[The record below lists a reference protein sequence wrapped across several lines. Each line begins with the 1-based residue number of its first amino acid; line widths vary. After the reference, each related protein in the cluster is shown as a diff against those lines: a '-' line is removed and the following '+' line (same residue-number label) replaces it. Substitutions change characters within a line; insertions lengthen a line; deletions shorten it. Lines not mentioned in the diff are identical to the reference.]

1 MANVQAAV
9 HAFASESESAAWL
22 CGKVNALLY
31 ENIAV
36 GKFVT
41 FFYGVLDGSARTL
54 QYCNAGSP
62 RPVLSSR
69 GQTRMLEEG
78 GAVLGVFPSWTY
90 EDATVDLRPGDRL
103 FLFTDGITEASDADE
118 QEFGEAN
125 VAEFARTNFI
135 RSAGE
140 LNNRL
145 IARVSSFCGDHFQ
158 DDATLVV
165 IAAN

>member
-1 MANVQAAV
+1 
-9 HAFASESESAAWL
+9 
-22 CGKVNALLY
+22 
-31 ENIAV
+31 
-36 GKFVT
+36 
-41 FFYGVLDGSARTL
+41 
-54 QYCNAGSP
+54 
-62 RPVLSSR
+62 
-69 GQTRMLEEG
+69 MLEES

-103 FLFTDGITEASDADE
+103 LLVTDGFTEALGPDE
-118 QEFGEAN
+118 EEFGEAN
-125 VAEFARTNFI
+125 VAEFARTNSI

-145 IARVSSFCGDHFQ
+145 LARVSGFCGDHFQ

>member
-9 HAFASESESAAWL
+9 HAFASESASPASL

-31 ENIAV
+31 ENIAI

-41 FFYGVLDGSARTL
+41 FFYGVLDGNTRTL
-54 QYCNAGSP
+54 QYCNAGNP
-62 RPVLSSR
+62 YPVLVSR
-69 GQTRMLEEG
+69 GQTRMLERG

-103 FLFTDGITEASDADE
+103 LLFTDGITEASGPDE

-125 VAEFARTNFI
+125 VAEFARSNSTL
-135 RSAGE
+135 SAGE

-145 IARVSSFCGDHFQ
+145 LARVSGFCGDHFQ